1 MNSIAPIGFQDAT
14 NIYDQAQPSY
24 LDEVI
29 QFLKSWY
36 ATPTTIVDIGA
47 VTGKLTRLLTNF
59 SAYEIIANEPVA
71 SVREQ

>member
-29 QFLKSWY
+29 QF
-36 ATPTTIVDIGA
+36 
-47 VTGKLTRLLTNF
+47 
-59 SAYEIIANEPVA
+59 
-71 SVREQ
+71 